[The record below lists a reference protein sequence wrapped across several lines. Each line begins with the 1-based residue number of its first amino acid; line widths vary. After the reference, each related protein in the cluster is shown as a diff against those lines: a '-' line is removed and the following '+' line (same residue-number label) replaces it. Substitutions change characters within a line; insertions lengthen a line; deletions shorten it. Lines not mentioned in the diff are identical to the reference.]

1 VTRITASRVATAL
14 ALTALVGLLLACGTT
29 NPADS
34 QWQGAQTDKTPA
46 VTKEAIPGKTLNKY
60 FPTVEKPY
68 ELVPDQDKPGTAIY
82 KLEKNGKQIATLSI
96 NDTFAEENK
105 PALKDFEKATDKL
118 DDKYPLLAEGKNGH
132 KILVADRF
140 QVKIRNHVEGISGAD
155 ILSPEDHKAWLNKFD
170 LAGLATL
177 K

>member
-1 VTRITASRVATAL
+1 VTRTNASRLATAL
-14 ALTALVGLLLACGTT
+14 ALTAFAGLLIACGTT

-60 FPTVEKPY
+60 FPKPEKPFD
-68 ELVPDQDKPGTAIY
+68 LIADQDKAGTAIY
-82 KLEKNGKQIATLSI
+82 KLEKGGKQIATLSI
-96 NDTFAEENK
+96 NDTFAEEHK
-105 PALKDFEKATDKL
+105 DALKDFATASEKL
-118 DDKYPLLAEGKNGH
+118 DGKYPLLAEGKNAH

-140 QVKIRNHVEGISGAD
+140 QVKIRNQPGVSGAD
-155 ILSPEDHKAWLNKFD
+155 LLSEDDHKMWLNKFD
-170 LAGLATL
+170 LDGLATL

>member
-1 VTRITASRVATAL
+1 VTHITASRVATAL
-14 ALTALVGLLLACGTT
+14 GLTALVGLLVACGTT

-34 QWQGAQTDKTPA
+34 QWQGAQTDKSPA

-60 FPTVEKPY
+60 FPKVENPY
-68 ELVPDQDKPGTAIY
+68 DLVADQDKAGTAIY
-82 KLEKNGKQIATLSI
+82 KLEKGGKQIATLSI
-96 NDTFAEENK
+96 NDTFAEEHK
-105 PALKDFEKATDKL
+105 DALKDFETATEKL
-118 DDKYPLLAEGKNGH
+118 DGKYPLMAEGKNAH

-140 QVKIRNHVEGISGAD
+140 QVKIRNQPGASGAD
-155 ILSPEDHKAWLNKFD
+155 LLSPEDHKTWLSKFD